1 MKTDHAMNRFFV
13 LAGAVVAGI
22 AGFALVVLTFER
34 PPVHTVQIGHRGVAM
49 ELVYNPRAVAETFAR
64 QQPPIATEAA
74 DPPETD
80 DDRAASIY
88 ENVPVLGHLSI
99 AQFGRIMEA
108 MTEWLYP
115 GQGAEG
121 CINCHVPGNFA
132 AEDVYTKHVARR
144 MLQMVHQI
152 NTEWRTHVGDTGVT
166 CYTCHRGAA
175 VPANVWSQ
183 QPEHSPRGGMA
194 AVQVAQNLPGRD
206 VGLSSLPNEPFTP
219 FLFNDRDIR
228 RLTDT
233 PRPSGNLA
241 GTMNTEWNYALM
253 MHMSTSLGVNCT
265 FCHNSRS
272 FASWESSTPQRVIAW
287 FGIRMLR
294 DINVNYIESLRDR
307 FPPHRLGP
315 MGDTLKANCTTCHLG
330 VYRPLWGAPMARDY
344 PELNL
349 ANFRP
354 ATPAAQPAAAPA
366 AAPAAPAPV
375 APAAP
380 AVEPVPEPEPVRIP
394 AD

>member
-13 LAGAVVAGI
+13 LAGAVLVGL

-34 PPVHTVQIGHRGVAM
+34 PPVRTVQVGYRGTAM
-49 ELVYNPRAVAETFAR
+49 ELVYNPRTVAAQFAR
-64 QQPPIATEAA
+64 QQPPAVTEPA
-74 DPPETD
+74 DPPEND

-99 AQFGRIMEA
+99 AQFGRIMQA

-121 CINCHVPGNFA
+121 CNNCHVPGNFA
-132 AEDVYTKHVARR
+132 AEDLYQKHVARR

-152 NTEWRTHVGDTGVT
+152 NTEWRSHVGDTGVT

-175 VPANVWSQ
+175 VPAYVWSQ

-219 FLFNDRDIR
+219 YLFNDRDIR

-272 FASWESSTPQRVIAW
+272 FASWESSTPQRVTAW
-287 FGIRMLR
+287 YGIRMLR
-294 DINVNYIESLRDR
+294 DINVNYIEVLRDR

-315 MGDTLKANCTTCHLG
+315 MGDTLKANCSTCHQG
-330 VYRPLWGAPMARDY
+330 VYRPLWGAPMAREY

-349 ANFRP
+349 ANFQR
-354 ATPAAQPAAAPA
+354 AAAPAAEAPAAAPA
-366 AAPAAPAPV
+366 AAPA
-375 APAAP
+375 
-380 AVEPVPEPEPVRIP
+380 VEPVPEGEPIRLP

>member
-49 ELVYNPRAVAETFAR
+49 ELVYNPRAVAATFAQ
-64 QQPPIATEAA
+64 QQPPVATEAA

-121 CINCHVPGNFA
+121 CNNCHVPGNFA

-166 CYTCHRGAA
+166 CYTCHRGQA
-175 VPANVWSQ
+175 VPAAVWSTM
-183 QPEHSPRGGMA
+183 PEQATRGGMA
-194 AVQVAQNLPGRD
+194 AIQVAQNLPGAD
-206 VGLSSLPNEPFTP
+206 VGLASLPNEPFTP
-219 FLFNDRDIR
+219 YLFQDRDVR

-241 GTMNTEWNYALM
+241 GTMATEWNYALM

-265 FCHNSRS
+265 FCHNAHNFGDWTTSR
-272 FASWESSTPQRVIAW
+272 TQRVQAW
-287 FGIRMLR
+287 HGIRMVR
-294 DINVNYIESLRDR
+294 EVNQSYIQPLKDV
-307 FPPHRLGP
+307 FPQNMGRLGP
-315 MGDTLKANCTTCHLG
+315 MGDPLKVNCQTCHQGYSKPMGG
-330 VYRPLWGAPMARDY
+330 VSMLADNPALAERPLPR
-344 PELNL
+344 
-349 ANFRP
+349 
-354 ATPAAQPAAAPA
+354 PAAAAPSTVADAGAKLMPVAAADAA
-366 AAPAAPAPV
+366 AAPVATAPV
-375 APAAP
+375 GG
-380 AVEPVPEPEPVRIP
+380 
-394 AD
+394 